1 MIRSLAVIIIPLV
14 VITIFFTRIP
24 DDAPVKEVDWRPVLT
39 TARAEAAFP
48 VLAPENLPPGWR
60 PIRVAWVRQGAP
72 SLNGEAS
79 PRNLWELGFLTPG
92 DVYIGLNQGDL
103 QPEDLVDG
111 QSRKGVADGESE
123 VAGQAWQRLVSPDG
137 RTRSLV
143 RSASGAVTVVTGDLP
158 YEGLE
163 AYVSTLQ
170 AG

>member
-1 MIRSLAVIIIPLV
+1 M
-14 VITIFFTRIP
+14 
-24 DDAPVKEVDWRPVLT
+24 LT

-60 PIRVAWVRQGAP
+60 PIRVAWARQGAP

-92 DVYIGLNQGDL
+92 DVYIGLNQGDAE
-103 QPEDLVDG
+103 PEDLVDG

-137 RTRSLV
+137 WTRRWSGGV
-143 RSASGAVTVVTGDLP
+143 RSGHG
-158 YEGLE
+158 GH
-163 AYVSTLQ
+163 
-170 AG
+170 G